1 MSSNILV
8 AIKNIS
14 DLENN
19 NLSDYFESYSAK
31 IENVRQQIQYYL
43 KDAISETS
51 KSAKEKKPKDRYNRI
66 FSYEGNKNSP
76 PDLIIKNGD
85 AFIIRKNQTFKGS
98 LNLGNSPPKDCLTW
112 NDPWII
118 KNCRKVDG
126 GQWDKKDIFYVAYMV
141 ERSKIRYFYFVQGR
155 CFIAEKEVYNQ
166 TIQNLKKIIK
176 SYLKSKGLHTTLTSE
191 LGKINKI
198 DPLEVTTL
206 RIRDVWKIQN
216 PIKIF
221 SDIYK
226 YTKNQEFTLTALML
240 KTKFESFPKK
250 DIKNIMTD
258 KLINIR
264 DEKIKDPNNPTEII
278 DVKLIKRSW

>member
-19 NLSDYFESYSAK
+19 NLSDYFESYSTK
-31 IENVRQQIQYYL
+31 IENVRQQIEYYL
-43 KDAISETS
+43 KDAISETL
-51 KSAKEKKPKDRYNRI
+51 KSAQEKKPRDRYKRI
-66 FSYEGNKNSP
+66 FSYIGNKNSP

-85 AFIIRKNQTFKGS
+85 AFVIKKNQTLKAS

-141 ERSKIRYFYFVQGR
+141 ERAKLRYLYFIQGR

-166 TIQNLKKIIK
+166 TIQNLKKIIE
-176 SYLKSKGLHTTLTSE
+176 SHIKSKGLDTTLTSG

-206 RIRDVWKIQN
+206 RIRDVWKIKN

-226 YTKNQEFTLTALML
+226 YTKNQEFILIALML
-240 KTKFESFPKK
+240 KNKFESFPKK
-250 DIKNIMTD
+250 DTKKILTD
-258 KLINIR
+258 KLIKIR
-264 DEKIKDPNNPTEII
+264 DEKIKNPNNPTEII
-278 DVKLIKRSW
+278 DAKLIIRSW